1 MGRKIVRPTHARYP
15 LMMPVV
21 DTASVP
27 EIQMRSGVAG
37 KWLCAHDQGATSTS
51 VLRNWVEPGI
61 TIPRHRH
68 DQEEIV
74 LVEKGE
80 MWVEIDGVRHHAKQG
95 QTVIIPPSAIHAW
108 GTLQGKVQ
116 VLFVWPMP
124 DPFAPGKSAYIDGE
138 PPKTA

>member
-1 MGRKIVRPTHARYP
+1 
-15 LMMPVV
+15 MPVV
-21 DTASVP
+21 DTASLP
-27 EIQMRSGVAG
+27 EIQMRPGVAG
-37 KWLCAHDQGATSTS
+37 KWLCAHDQGAASTS

-74 LVEKGE
+74 LVEQGE
-80 MWVEIDGVRHHAKQG
+80 MWVEIEGVRHHARAG

-108 GTLQGKVQ
+108 GTLEQKVQ

-124 DPFAPGKSAYIDGE
+124 DPFAPGKSAYIDGT
-138 PPKTA
+138 PPKTG